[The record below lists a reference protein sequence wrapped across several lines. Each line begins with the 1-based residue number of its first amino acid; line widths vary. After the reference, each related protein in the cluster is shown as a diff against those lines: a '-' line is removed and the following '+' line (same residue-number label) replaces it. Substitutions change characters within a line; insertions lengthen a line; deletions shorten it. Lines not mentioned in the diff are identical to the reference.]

1 MKSLRE
7 NARRS
12 GSRLL
17 RIFVDANTVVSGLLF
32 EGNEAALLRLGR
44 IGACRL
50 VTTDYVMEEVARV
63 LRADEFRLT
72 REETESLIAFA
83 NNSLQVH
90 KDLRQGEISE
100 YIPKL
105 HDKKDAHV
113 WAGFELLACDLLV
126 TGDKE
131 LLKKV
136 PKARTTRQT
145 LNLLLSEK

>member
-1 MKSLRE
+1 MRSLKE
-7 NARRS
+7 NARSS
-12 GSRLL
+12 GRRLL

-32 EGNEAALLRLGR
+32 EGNEAALLKLGR

-50 VTTDYVMEEVARV
+50 VTTGHVMEEVARV

-72 REETESLIAFA
+72 QEEAESLMAFA
-83 NNSLQVH
+83 NNSLHVH
-90 KDLRQGEISE
+90 ENLRNEEISE
-100 YIPKL
+100 YITKL

-113 WAGFELLACDLLV
+113 WAGFELLACDVLV

-131 LLKKV
+131 LLRKV

-145 LNLLLSEK
+145 LNLLLNEK